1 MSLLVSLSIFL
12 MSRALGLGTGHEAV
26 WDTSTMAS
34 AEDTW
39 KPALEL

>member
-12 MSRALGLGTGHEAV
+12 MSQALGLGTGHEAI

-34 AEDTW
+34 AEDMW
-39 KPALEL
+39 KPTLEL